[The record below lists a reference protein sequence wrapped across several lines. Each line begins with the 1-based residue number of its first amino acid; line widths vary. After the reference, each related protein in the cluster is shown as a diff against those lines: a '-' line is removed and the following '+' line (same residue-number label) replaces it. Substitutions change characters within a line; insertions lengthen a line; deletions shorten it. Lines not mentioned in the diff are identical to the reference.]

1 MGCGA
6 CRIRVTKRN
15 GLRAVLKAMT
25 TLRVLYIDDEADIR
39 ELAQFSL
46 ELDAELEVRTAASG
60 AAALACLDE
69 FRPDVILLDVMMP
82 KMDGPEVL
90 EVLRATP
97 EHAAT
102 PVIFV
107 TARAFSE
114 ERDRLM
120 TLGAAGVIT
129 KPFDPISFAQNIRGI
144 LLAANG

>member
-1 MGCGA
+1 ME
-6 CRIRVTKRN
+6 T
-15 GLRAVLKAMT
+15 MT
-25 TLRVLYIDDEADIR
+25 RLRVLYIDDEADIR

-46 ELDAELEVRTAASG
+46 ELDAGLEVRTAASG
-60 AAALACLDE
+60 AEALASLDE
-69 FRPDVILLDVMMP
+69 FRPGVILLDVMMP

-120 TLGAAGVIT
+120 ALGAAGVIT
-129 KPFDPISFAQNIRGI
+129 KPFDPISFAQDVRDI
-144 LLAANG
+144 LLAENA